1 MLKRTIFFS
10 NPARLFL
17 RNEQMVVRP
26 KTGGEVTIPIEDIGY
41 AVLEHQQVSISL
53 PLLNALTQKN
63 VSVVVCDDRH
73 MPVSMLLNLDGNSI
87 QNELFSY
94 QINASLPLK
103 KNLWKQT
110 VEAKI
115 KNQAF
120 LLKQLGTKYKD
131 LINLSGY
138 VTSGD
143 SSNREG
149 AAARLYWPRLFGRR
163 FVRNRNGLPPN
174 MLLNYGYIVLRAAV
188 ARALSGS
195 GLLPT
200 FGIFH
205 RNRYNNFC
213 LADDIMEPYRPFV
226 DRIVYKL
233 WLMDPKVSVLEKE
246 HKAHLLGVLTED
258 VDFGKLTR
266 PLMVGLS
273 QTTAS
278 LAKCFAGES
287 KKLAYPAMIRA

>member
-10 NPARLFL
+10 NPARLSL
-17 RNEQMVVRP
+17 RNEQMLVRP
-26 KTGGEVTIPIEDIGY
+26 KTGGEVTIPIEDSGY
-41 AVLEHQQVSISL
+41 AVLEHQQVSVSL
-53 PLLNALTQKN
+53 PLLNALVQNN

-73 MPVSMLLNLDGNSI
+73 MPSSMLLNLDGNSI
-87 QNELFSY
+87 QNELFSH
-94 QINASLPLK
+94 QINASQPLK

-115 KNQAF
+115 KNQAG
-120 LLKQLGTKYKD
+120 LLQKLGVDHED
-131 LINLSGY
+131 LLTLSRY
-138 VTSGD
+138 VKSGD
-143 SSNREG
+143 ASNREG
-149 AAARLYWPRLFGRR
+149 TAARLYWPRLFGPG
-163 FVRNRNGLPPN
+163 FVRNRDGPPPN

-226 DRIVYKL
+226 DRIVYRL
-233 WLMDPKVSVLEKE
+233 WLMNPEITSLEKE
-246 HKAHLLGVLTED
+246 HKAELLDVLTED
-258 VDFGKLTR
+258 VSFGKVTR

-278 LAKCFAGES
+278 LARCFSGETQ
-287 KKLAYPAMIRA
+287 KLSYPGIVDS